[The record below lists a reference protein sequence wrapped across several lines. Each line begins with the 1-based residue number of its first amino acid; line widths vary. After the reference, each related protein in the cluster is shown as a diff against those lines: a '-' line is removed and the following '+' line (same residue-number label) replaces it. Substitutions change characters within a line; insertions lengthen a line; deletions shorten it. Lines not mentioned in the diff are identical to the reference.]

1 MLINSNRRAIGKRQP
16 HSNVSR
22 VQCQINSRMIRM
34 SEENQ
39 ALQRQL
45 LQKQAKELEISQ
57 SKEEIEAKLL
67 SKYEATMR
75 RGRAMAYSFSH
86 QVHNHLALE

>member
-1 MLINSNRRAIGKRQP
+1 
-16 HSNVSR
+16 
-22 VQCQINSRMIRM
+22 M

-45 LQKQAKELEISQ
+45 LVLQKQAKELEISQ
-57 SKEEIEAKLL
+57 SKEQIEAKLH

-75 RGRAMAYSFSH
+75 RERPWLIRFLISPNNVGF
-86 QVHNHLALE
+86 L